1 MVKLESTEDEG
12 RDRPSFSFTTKI
24 LLMSINQI
32 LIALIVPITWGFGY
46 ALTKIGM
53 DQFTPMLLMS
63 LRFGI
68 AGLRLV
74 WFTNPPW
81 EYMRELFI
89 IAFIGST
96 IQYGLTYY
104 GLKGIDVSTASIL
117 VQLEGP
123 ILALL
128 STLILKERLG
138 WPRAL
143 GMGLAFT
150 GVVVIAGEPRL
161 SDSLDSV
168 ILVISGAIF
177 WAIAQIMISRLKS
190 LSGITI
196 LAWVA
201 IIATPQMFLIS
212 LVIEDGQWES
222 IKSANLVDWSI
233 VFYLSFVMTV
243 IGYSVWYHLLR
254 ICDVSKISPFLMLLP
269 VTSIIAGMAL
279 LQEQFTLAMGIGG
292 VLVMTGVASTLIK
305 WREPTEKL

>member
-1 MVKLESTEDEG
+1 
-12 RDRPSFSFTTKI
+12 
-24 LLMSINQI
+24 MSINQI
-32 LIALIVPITWGFGY
+32 LLALIVPITWGFGY

-53 DQFTPMLLMS
+53 DQFTPLLLMS

-68 AGLRLV
+68 AGLILV
-74 WFTNPPW
+74 WFTKPPW
-81 EYMRELFI
+81 GFMRELFI

-96 IQYGLTYY
+96 IQYGFTYY

-143 GMGLAFT
+143 GMGLAVT
-150 GVVVIAGEPRL
+150 GVIVIAGEPRL
-161 SDSLDSV
+161 NDSLDSV
-168 ILVISGAIF
+168 ALVITGAVF

-196 LAWVA
+196 LAWIA
-201 IIATPQMFLIS
+201 IIATPQMLLIS
-212 LVIEDGQWES
+212 LVIEEGQWES
-222 IKSANLVDWSI
+222 IKTANLVDWSI
-233 VFYLSFVMTV
+233 VFYLSFIMTV

-269 VTSIIAGMAL
+269 VTSIIAGMVL
-279 LQEQFTLAMGIGG
+279 LNEQFTLVMGIGG

-305 WREPTEKL
+305 WREPTKLL

>member
-1 MVKLESTEDEG
+1 M
-12 RDRPSFSFTTKI
+12 TTRQV
-24 LLMSINQI
+24 LL
-32 LIALIVPITWGFGY
+32 ALIVPITWGFGY

-53 DQFTPMLLMS
+53 GQFPPLLLMS

-68 AGLRLV
+68 AGLILV
-74 WFTNPPW
+74 WFTKPPW
-81 EYMRELFI
+81 EYMKDLFMV
-89 IAFIGST
+89 AFIGST

-143 GMGLAFT
+143 GMGLAFA

-168 ILVISGAIF
+168 ALIISGAVF

-201 IIATPQMFLIS
+201 IIASPQMLLIS
-212 LVIEDGQWES
+212 LVIENGQWRS
-222 IKSANLVDWSI
+222 IVSASFVDWSI
-233 VFYLSFVMTV
+233 VFYLSFIMTV
-243 IGYSVWYHLLR
+243 IGYSIWYHLLR
-254 ICDVSKISPFLMLLP
+254 ICNVSKISPFLMLLP
-269 VTSIIAGMAL
+269 VTSIIAGITL
-279 LQEQFTLAMGIGG
+279 LDDQFTLAMGIGG
-292 VLVMTGVASTLIK
+292 LMVMTGVASTLVN
-305 WREPTEKL
+305 WRRVVKTTLAGKR